1 MSDIINEIQ
10 YTMKQAITTKQ
21 SPHRVRSIFSPLE
34 RGQGV
39 CKCPPINQLFLLLLL
54 LLASCTEADV
64 ANDLRPVAGQEVE
77 ASFNLQVLANQTT
90 KTRSIT
96 FTAEGAIESDSLAVT
111 TNDSIKTKSTASL
124 TSGQESQLS
133 SLWVGQY
140 DGTGTRLF
148 SQYFSTLSGNTVD
161 IKLKVNTAGQTSR
174 VYFVANTTDL
184 GAVADEATLKARTL
198 PYGSTEA
205 GLPDNSLCM
214 MMGQWNGAIP
224 SGGLNNITVN
234 LTRLIAKISFTY
246 AIGGSG
252 FSFTPASV
260 TLKNAPALSQVSAP
274 TTQLAGADM
283 SYKNYTDKNPAP
295 ASKTFYWYL
304 PENMAGTVTGS
315 DAVGSEKQKVG
326 TGVTNATCIELRG
339 NAVQDGVSYSNVVI
353 RFFPGKSMNNYD
365 IVRNAHYQM
374 NVTLVGLDVSDDRI
388 TVGEIPPVEVAP
400 GNMAAAKES
409 EKTVQIPARPGISW
423 VLDLPPWLSALVE
436 GKPAP
441 AGSTITYEGPVVVTL
456 QAATANPKAEDRTE
470 TIDLSIAGSP
480 KNFQLTQT
488 GSELKSRNNISLDVA
503 GVVESP
509 ATFTATKGLRWTAV
523 PSAGWIVL
531 TANPTSGEATGEPQ
545 TLKVKASGANPSAMP
560 REGRIALKAGESITN
575 AAYTGLKKEI
585 AVAQVG
591 SRVTD
596 CSTSNNTA
604 ESVSGVSGSFTA
616 TAGLDWRTSV
626 GDDTWI
632 QVTGNESGTPTTGD
646 PQTITFNVDLNPN
659 PTPRSGKITVRAGN
673 PSYGPKNDIT
683 VNQQGSTFRLLS
695 PSAVTLEY
703 SATTFNVTIM
713 GTKGLPWEVN
723 PYDAAKQIAPTGHTG
738 VIQATGQNQNIEFQ
752 ALENTGPLRSET
764 FNITVPGSN
773 HTKTVTV
780 TQKANPIVTIDDST
794 LKRFYNWF
802 KSLSVLITWVTFPP
816 FDADGTDIPASDG
829 VTVVLSDTPSMTG
842 YYQIQ
847 VESTQWLEHKDY
859 ASMRTHC
866 DTLSVDGYSDW
877 RMPTIIE
884 LYAMWDKAKGSN
896 MNAGD
901 TEADSRIFG
910 ASFKPLDY
918 WSSSVYNGNS
928 SLRCALSFNI
938 GNCFGGYATTGNG
951 YVRCVRDKN

>member
-1 MSDIINEIQ
+1 
-10 YTMKQAITTKQ
+10 MKQAITTKQ

-205 GLPDNSLCM
+205 GLPDNNSLCM

-470 TIDLSIAGSP
+470 EISLSIAGSP
-480 KNFQLTQT
+480 RNFQLTQT
-488 GSELKSRNNISLDVA
+488 GSELKSHNNIALDVA

-509 ATFTATKGLRWTAV
+509 ATFTATKGLPWTAV
-523 PSAGWIVL
+523 PSAEWIVL

-591 SRVTD
+591 SEVTD

-673 PSYGPKNDIT
+673 PSYGPKNDII
-683 VNQQGSTFRLLS
+683 VNQQGSTFELVS

-794 LKRFYNWF
+794 LKGYYVRMKGSSASYNW
-802 KSLSVLITWVTFPP
+802 TTHPP
-816 FDADGTDIPASDG
+816 FDADGVNTAASHG
-829 VTVVLSDTPSMTG
+829 LTGVVLSEAPVMTG

-847 VESTQWLEHKDY
+847 VESTQWLEYKNY
-859 ASMRTHC
+859 VTMQTHC
-866 DTLSVDGYSDW
+866 NDLDVDGHLDW
-877 RMPTIIE
+877 RLPTQIE
-884 LYAMWDKAKGSN
+884 LYAMWDKSKGTDPQGS
-896 MNAGD
+896 AGD
-901 TEADSRIFG
+901 GEADSKIFG
-910 ASFKPLDY
+910 ASFLASYY
-918 WSSSVYNGNS
+918 WSSSVS
-928 SLRCALSFNI
+928 SSSIGLRCGLDFGSGSFSS
-938 GNCFGGYATTGNG
+938 GYTTSNG